1 MGLPPR
7 LENQRVYYFWMSRG
21 RGFCT
26 PRLLGQRYTRLQCTE
41 QVQSTVVTGTVR
53 TRYGM
58 YTLSCIDRGLL
69 PYRLHNT
76 VVQHIAH
83 WAFRVKLFANT
94 FTSITLRRTR
104 AHRHNSDSTN
114 PHARSGP
121 TIPTNYAIRDAFFP
135 VPAEPYHHTTATRTH
150 HRSRTSASLSVR

>member
-7 LENQRVYYFWMSRG
+7 LENQRVYFWMSRG
-21 RGFCT
+21 ILHATFTRTALYTATVYRAGTEYSCHWYST
-26 PRLLGQRYTRLQCTE
+26 YAVRYVYSIVYRQVYYPTDYTIQLYNTLL
-41 QVQSTVVTGTVR
+41 
-53 TRYGM
+53 
-58 YTLSCIDRGLL
+58 I
-69 PYRLHNT
+69 
-76 VVQHIAH
+76 
-83 WAFRVKLFANT
+83 WLFGGKTFIANT